1 MEKKLALITG
11 ATSGIGQ
18 ATAKLFASR
27 HINLILCGRRKER
40 LEMLEKELGQSVD
53 VDILAFDISQPHE
66 VKSAF
71 LSIKEQVPH
80 IDILINNAG
89 NAHGLGPIDKGDMND
104 FEKMIDTNLKG
115 LLYVSQEII
124 PSMVKK
130 KSGHII
136 NLGSIAGKEVYPK
149 GNVYCATKSAVDAL
163 SKAMR
168 IDLAEHQ
175 IKVSNI
181 NPGLVETEFSLVRF
195 KGNQELA
202 KKTYQGFTPLTPF
215 DIADL
220 IYFIIS
226 RPVHVNLADCL
237 ILPLAQP
244 CATTVIRESTREG

>member
-11 ATSGIGQ
+11 ATSGIGRE
-18 ATAKLFASR
+18 TAKILASK

-40 LEMLEKELGQSVD
+40 LEMLKKDLGQVVK
-53 VDILAFDISQPHE
+53 VDILPFDISKPNE
-66 VKSAF
+66 VKNAF
-71 LSIKEQVPH
+71 LSIKDLIPR

-89 NAHGLGPIDKGDMND
+89 NAHGLGPIDKGDMED
-104 FEKMIDTNLKG
+104 FEKMIDTNIKG

-130 KSGHII
+130 KAGHII
-136 NLGSIAGKEVYPK
+136 NIGSIAGKEVYPK
-149 GNVYCATKSAVDAL
+149 GNVYCASKSAVDAL
-163 SKAMR
+163 GKAMR

-181 NPGLVETEFSLVRF
+181 NPGLVETEFSMVRF
-195 KGNQELA
+195 KGDQEMA
-202 KKTYQGFTPLTPF
+202 KKTYQGFTPLTPY

-226 RPVHVNLADCL
+226 RPLHVNIADAL

-244 CATTVIRESTREG
+244 CATTVIRETT

>member
-11 ATSGIGQ
+11 ATSGIGRE
-18 ATAKLFASR
+18 TAKILASH
-27 HINLILCGRRKER
+27 HINLVLCGRRKER
-40 LEMLEKELGQSVD
+40 LDMLKKELEQLVK
-53 VDILAFDISQPHE
+53 VDILPFDISKPSE

-71 LSIKEQVPH
+71 LSIKDLVPR

-89 NAHGLGPIDKGDMND
+89 NAHGLSSIDKGDMED
-104 FEKMIDTNLKG
+104 FEKMIDTNIKG

-124 PSMVKK
+124 PSMVNKK
-130 KSGHII
+130 AGHII
-136 NLGSIAGKEVYPK
+136 NIGSIAGKEVYPK
-149 GNVYCATKSAVDAL
+149 GNVYCASKSAVDAL
-163 SKAMR
+163 GKAMR

-181 NPGLVETEFSLVRF
+181 NPGLVETEFSMVRF
-195 KGNQELA
+195 KGNQDMA
-202 KKTYQGFTPLTPF
+202 KKTYQGFTPLSPY

-226 RPVHVNLADCL
+226 RPLHVNIADSL

-244 CATTVIRESTREG
+244 CATTVIREIT